1 MIEISV
7 TYTDTRMTELTFSF
21 NEYRFKKKIEEV
33 LKVRYQIP
41 EDKTVLVNVEAVA
54 DNPALHHLVEQVD
67 WGHLY
72 DHEPESISLIVHTDN
87 EEKQIKML
95 WLHIHQSTSISDAV
109 RHIASDVC
117 TIHASKEVLFMRW
130 LNKYS
135 VHPDVG
141 QFISMDEVL
150 QHEYPSLDVLR
161 DGSVIVLNW

>member
-67 WGHLY
+67 
-72 DHEPESISLIVHTDN
+72 
-87 EEKQIKML
+87 
-95 WLHIHQSTSISDAV
+95 
-109 RHIASDVC
+109 
-117 TIHASKEVLFMRW
+117 
-130 LNKYS
+130 
-135 VHPDVG
+135 
-141 QFISMDEVL
+141 
-150 QHEYPSLDVLR
+150 
-161 DGSVIVLNW
+161 

>member
-1 MIEISV
+1 MWRPEMIEISV

-72 DHEPESISLIVHTDN
+72 DHEPT
-87 EEKQIKML
+87 
-95 WLHIHQSTSISDAV
+95 
-109 RHIASDVC
+109 
-117 TIHASKEVLFMRW
+117 MRKSR
-130 LNKYS
+130 LRCCGYTYTKA
-135 VHPDVG
+135 H
-141 QFISMDEVL
+141 
-150 QHEYPSLDVLR
+150 PSLMPFA
-161 DGSVIVLNW
+161 I